1 MRKRQV
7 LYQKGQKIRKRQ
19 VLDQKRRI
27 TTREILVMPVCL
39 YGVVWEVGSVSR
51 LPDCF
56 EVPFCCVLGR
66 APGAL
71 VVKGP
76 FWS

>member
-19 VLDQKRRI
+19 VLDQKGWI
-27 TTREILVMPVCL
+27 TTRGVVPVCL

-56 EVPFCCVLGR
+56 EVPF
-66 APGAL
+66 
-71 VVKGP
+71 
-76 FWS
+76 